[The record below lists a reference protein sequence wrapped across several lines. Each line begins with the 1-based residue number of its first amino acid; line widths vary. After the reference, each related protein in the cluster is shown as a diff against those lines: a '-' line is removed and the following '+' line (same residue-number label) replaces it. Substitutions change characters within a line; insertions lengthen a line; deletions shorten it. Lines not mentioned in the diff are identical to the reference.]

1 MATDKIEI
9 LKLEPLTNPQYIK
22 PQLMT
27 FRHNGVLR
35 DWEVAET
42 FDSVAILL
50 YHRDRDAFV
59 LVKQFRPAIYL
70 KYKNDGLT
78 YELCAGLVDKQKSLE
93 QIAKEEILEECGYE
107 VTLNVIKRITAYNA
121 AVGFAGGRQTLFY
134 AEVDASMQV
143 SEGGGIDDEQI
154 EVIYLPLSQARDF
167 MYDESKIKTPG
178 LLFAFMWFFDK
189 QCSR

>member
-9 LKLEPLTNPQYIK
+9 LKLEPLTHPKYIK
-22 PQLMT
+22 AKLVT

-35 DWEVAET
+35 DWEVADT

-50 YHRDRDAFV
+50 YHKDRDAFI

-70 KYKNDGLT
+70 KYRDNGHT
-78 YELCAGLVDKQKSLE
+78 YELCAGLVDKEKSLE

-107 VTLNVIKRITAYNA
+107 VDLGSIERITSFNT

-134 AEVDASMQV
+134 AEVNESLQV
-143 SEGGGIDDEQI
+143 SDGGGIDDEQI
-154 EVIYLPLSQARDF
+154 EVIYLPLREARDF
-167 MYDESKIKTPG
+167 MFDESKIKTPG
-178 LLFAFMWFFDK
+178 LLFGFMWFFD
-189 QCSR
+189 RFGRG